1 MRPLCILPEQYTE
14 AGETCARPQVRVWWC
29 VKSVPIHGAGLDAMP
44 NLGLASKK
52 FRAMRMFLLLLLL
65 PLLSFAQDGPPI
77 AVFLLGTF
85 HYGSTTDA
93 SRTDFYDLYSP
104 ERQAQLDT
112 LADRIAAAGID
123 KVFIEREPRYQAR
136 YDSLYALY
144 RAGQLTDTT
153 VLRPEEVQLGFRV
166 AERSGLPGVI
176 CSDYKQELPYDRI
189 ARFDSV
195 YADKVYSN
203 FFSGDYP
210 FTERDSLSDLARQSL
225 TDYYLTLNN
234 RWNVQRRLYDYLHYA
249 MLSVEG
255 DDYTGPEFSAV
266 WYERNLKIFANIL
279 NGLTGAERTIFV
291 LYGASHADVLR
302 DFFAGH
308 RGFRVVGLGEVLGG
322 G

>member
-1 MRPLCILPEQYTE
+1 MRVYL
-14 AGETCARPQVRVWWC
+14 
-29 VKSVPIHGAGLDAMP
+29 
-44 NLGLASKK
+44 
-52 FRAMRMFLLLLLL
+52 FLLLFPGL
-65 PLLSFAQDGPPI
+65 FYAQESAPI
-77 AVFLLGTF
+77 NVILLGTF
-85 HYGSTTDA
+85 HYGTTTDA
-93 SRTDFYDLYSP
+93 SRTDFPDLYSP
-104 ERQAQLDT
+104 ARQAHLDT

-123 KVFIEREPRYQAR
+123 KIFIERQPKYQAK

-144 RAGQLTDTT
+144 RAGRLTDTT

-166 AERSGLPGVI
+166 AARSGLDGVI
-176 CSDYKQELPYDRI
+176 CTDYQQALPYDRI

-195 YADKVYSN
+195 YADKAYSD

-210 FTERDSLSDLARQSL
+210 FNERDSLPDLARQSL

-279 NGLTGAERTIFV
+279 NGLTGEERTIFV

-308 RGFRVVGLGEVLGG
+308 RGFRVVGLAGVLEP
-322 G
+322 

>member
-1 MRPLCILPEQYTE
+1 MVYPSTSSYSAP
-14 AGETCARPQVRVWWC
+14 
-29 VKSVPIHGAGLDAMP
+29 
-44 NLGLASKK
+44 
-52 FRAMRMFLLLLLL
+52 
-65 PLLSFAQDGPPI
+65 
-77 AVFLLGTF
+77 
-85 HYGSTTDA
+85 STTA
-93 SRTDFYDLYSP
+93 VPRTPAVPTSP
-104 ERQAQLDT
+104 TSTVPDRQAQLDT
-112 LADRIAAAGID
+112 LADRIAATGID
-123 KVFIEREPRYQAR
+123 KVFIERQAASYQAK

-144 RAGQLTDTT
+144 RAGRLTDTT

-176 CSDYKQELPYDRI
+176 CTDYKQELPYDRI

-210 FTERDSLSDLARQSL
+210 FTERDSLPDLTQQSL
-225 TDYYLTLNN
+225 TAYYLTLNN

-249 MLSVEG
+249 MLSMEG

-291 LYGASHADVLR
+291 LYGASHTDVLR
-302 DFFAGH
+302 DFFVGH
-308 RGFRVVGLGEVLGG
+308 RGFRVVGLGGGFGWGVRGCEVS
-322 G
+322 